1 MSRREIN
8 MTEGNL
14 WRQMFKYSVPLMFSN
29 VLQVLFHMSDVA
41 VVGRFAGP
49 AALGAVGSTAILV
62 TLFTGFIMGVSS
74 GVNATV
80 ARYMGAQQ
88 HKDTQETVHTS
99 GIICLGLGILVM
111 TLGLIFS
118 RPILELLGTK
128 DVLIDGATLYLRIYL
143 LGMPALGIFN
153 FGNAVLSAAG
163 DTKRPLYFLSTAGVI
178 NVILNLIFVIVFH
191 MSVAGVALASIISQ
205 YISAVLILLSL
216 RKAPENYA
224 LRKHELRIS
233 REKAGQVLALGL
245 PTGFQ
250 YSIFAIAN
258 LFIQSGVN
266 TFDALMVEG
275 NSAAANA
282 DGLIYDVMAAFYTAC
297 TSFISQNVGAK
308 KKNRILKCYGVS
320 TVYSFGIAAVM
331 GGLLVI
337 FGKEFLSIFT
347 TDAAVIEAGMHRLTV
362 MGISYAFSAFMDNS
376 IAASRGLGKSVI
388 PTVIVIMGSCVFR
401 IIWVYTVFA
410 HFGTILSLY
419 LLYIFS
425 WSLTAI
431 AENIYFFHIYR
442 KQMKRLDT

>member
-1 MSRREIN
+1 MARAEIN

-14 WRQMFKYSVPLMFSN
+14 WRQIFRYSVPLMFSN
-29 VLQVLFHMSDVA
+29 VLQVLFHMSDIA
-41 VVGRFAGP
+41 VVGRFSGP
-49 AALGAVGSTAILV
+49 TALGAVGSTAILV

-74 GVNATV
+74 GVNATA
-80 ARYMGAQQ
+80 ARYMGAQRHQ
-88 HKDTQETVHTS
+88 DTRETVHTS
-99 GIICLGLGILVM
+99 AIICLLLGILVM
-111 TLGLIFS
+111 VLGLIFS

-128 DVLIDGATLYLRIYL
+128 DELIDGATLYLRIYL

-178 NVILNLIFVIVFH
+178 NVILNLFFVIVCH

-216 RKAPENYA
+216 GKAPENYA
-224 LRKHELRIS
+224 LRKNELRIS
-233 REKAGQVLALGL
+233 RDKAGQVLSLGL

-297 TSFISQNVGAK
+297 TSFISQNLGAK
-308 KKNRILKCYGVS
+308 KKGRILKCYGIS
-320 TVYSFGIAAVM
+320 TVYSFGIAAIL
-331 GGLLVI
+331 GGLLLI
-337 FGKEFLSIFT
+337 FGREL
-347 TDAAVIEAGMHRLTV
+347 
-362 MGISYAFSAFMDNS
+362 
-376 IAASRGLGKSVI
+376 
-388 PTVIVIMGSCVFR
+388 
-401 IIWVYTVFA
+401 
-410 HFGTILSLY
+410 
-419 LLYIFS
+419 
-425 WSLTAI
+425 
-431 AENIYFFHIYR
+431 
-442 KQMKRLDT
+442 

>member
-1 MSRREIN
+1 MARAEIN

-14 WRQMFKYSVPLMFSN
+14 WRQIFRYSVPLMFSN
-29 VLQVLFHMSDVA
+29 VLQVLFHMSDIA
-41 VVGRFAGP
+41 VVGRFSGP
-49 AALGAVGSTAILV
+49 TALGAVGSTAILV

-74 GVNATV
+74 GVNATA
-80 ARYMGAQQ
+80 ARYMGAQRHQ
-88 HKDTQETVHTS
+88 DTRETVHTS
-99 GIICLGLGILVM
+99 AIICLLLGILVM
-111 TLGLIFS
+111 VLGLIFS

-128 DVLIDGATLYLRIYL
+128 DELIDGATLYLRIYL

-178 NVILNLIFVIVFH
+178 NVILNLFFVIVCH

-216 RKAPENYA
+216 GKAPENYA
-224 LRKHELRIS
+224 LRKNELRIS
-233 REKAGQVLALGL
+233 RDKAGQVLSLGL

-297 TSFISQNVGAK
+297 TSFISQNLGAK
-308 KKNRILKCYGVS
+308 KKGRILKCYGIS
-320 TVYSFGIAAVM
+320 TVYSFGIAAIL
-331 GGLLVI
+331 GGLLLI
-337 FGKEFLSIFT
+337 FGREFLSIFT
-347 TDAAVIEAGMHRLTV
+347 TDASVIDAGMHRLTV
-362 MGISYAFSAFMDNS
+362 MGFSYAVSAFMDNA

-401 IIWVYTVFA
+401 IIWVYTIFA

-442 KQMKRLDT
+442 KQTKALEA

>member
-1 MSRREIN
+1 
-8 MTEGNL
+8 
-14 WRQMFKYSVPLMFSN
+14 
-29 VLQVLFHMSDVA
+29 
-41 VVGRFAGP
+41 VVGRFSGP
-49 AALGAVGSTAILV
+49 TALGAVGSTAILV

-74 GVNATV
+74 GVNATA
-80 ARYMGAQQ
+80 ARYMGAQRHQ
-88 HKDTQETVHTS
+88 DTRETVHTS
-99 GIICLGLGILVM
+99 AIICLLLGILVM
-111 TLGLIFS
+111 VLGLIFS

-128 DVLIDGATLYLRIYL
+128 DELIDGATLYLRIYL

-178 NVILNLIFVIVFH
+178 NVILNLFFVIVCH

-216 RKAPENYA
+216 GKAPENYA
-224 LRKHELRIS
+224 LRKNELRIS
-233 REKAGQVLALGL
+233 RDKAGQVLSLGL

-297 TSFISQNVGAK
+297 TSFISQNLGAK
-308 KKNRILKCYGVS
+308 KKGRILKCYGIS
-320 TVYSFGIAAVM
+320 TVYSFGIAAIL
-331 GGLLVI
+331 GGLLLI
-337 FGKEFLSIFT
+337 FGREFLSIFT
-347 TDAAVIEAGMHRLTV
+347 TDASVIDAGMHRLTV
-362 MGISYAFSAFMDNS
+362 MGFSYAVSAFMDNA

-401 IIWVYTVFA
+401 IIWVYTIFA

-442 KQMKRLDT
+442 KQTKALEA

>member
-1 MSRREIN
+1 MARAEIN

-14 WRQMFKYSVPLMFSN
+14 WRQIFRYSVPLMFSN
-29 VLQVLFHMSDVA
+29 VLQVLFHMSDIA
-41 VVGRFAGP
+41 VVGRFSGP
-49 AALGAVGSTAILV
+49 TALGAVGSTAILV

-74 GVNATV
+74 GVNATA
-80 ARYMGAQQ
+80 ARYMGAQRHQ
-88 HKDTQETVHTS
+88 DTRETVHTS
-99 GIICLGLGILVM
+99 AIICLLLGILVM
-111 TLGLIFS
+111 VLGLIFS

-128 DVLIDGATLYLRIYL
+128 DELIDGATLYLRIYL

-178 NVILNLIFVIVFH
+178 NVMLNLFFVIVCH

-216 RKAPENYA
+216 GKAPENYA
-224 LRKHELRIS
+224 LRKNELRIS
-233 REKAGQVLALGL
+233 RDKAGQVLSLGL

-297 TSFISQNVGAK
+297 TSFISQNLGAK
-308 KKNRILKCYGVS
+308 KKGRILKCYGIS
-320 TVYSFGIAAVM
+320 TVYSFGIAAIL
-331 GGLLVI
+331 GGLLLI
-337 FGKEFLSIFT
+337 FGREFLSIFT
-347 TDAAVIEAGMHRLTV
+347 TDASVIDAGMHRLTV
-362 MGISYAFSAFMDNS
+362 MGFSYAVSAFMDNA

-401 IIWVYTVFA
+401 IIWVYTIFA

-442 KQMKRLDT
+442 KQTKALEA

>member
-1 MSRREIN
+1 MARAEIN

-14 WRQMFKYSVPLMFSN
+14 WRQIFRYSVPLMLSN
-29 VLQVLFHMSDVA
+29 VLQVLFHMSDIA
-41 VVGRFAGP
+41 VVGRFSGP
-49 AALGAVGSTAILV
+49 TALGAVGSTAILV

-74 GVNATV
+74 GVNATA
-80 ARYMGAQQ
+80 ARYMGAQRHQ
-88 HKDTQETVHTS
+88 DTRETVHTS
-99 GIICLGLGILVM
+99 AIICLLLGILVM
-111 TLGLIFS
+111 VLGLIFS

-128 DVLIDGATLYLRIYL
+128 DELIDGATLYLRIYL

-178 NVILNLIFVIVFH
+178 NVILNLFFVIVCH

-216 RKAPENYA
+216 GKAPENYA
-224 LRKHELRIS
+224 LRKNELRIS
-233 REKAGQVLALGL
+233 RDKAGQVLSLGL

-297 TSFISQNVGAK
+297 TSFISQNLGAK
-308 KKNRILKCYGVS
+308 KKGRILKCYGIS
-320 TVYSFGIAAVM
+320 TVYSFGIAAIL
-331 GGLLVI
+331 GGLLLI
-337 FGKEFLSIFT
+337 FGREFLSIFT
-347 TDAAVIEAGMHRLTV
+347 TDASVIDAGMHRLTV
-362 MGISYAFSAFMDNS
+362 MGFSYAVSAFMDNA

-401 IIWVYTVFA
+401 IIWVYTIFA

-442 KQMKRLDT
+442 KQTKALEA

>member
-1 MSRREIN
+1 MARAEIN

-14 WRQMFKYSVPLMFSN
+14 WRQIFRYSVPLMFSN
-29 VLQVLFHMSDVA
+29 VLQVLFHMSDIA
-41 VVGRFAGP
+41 VVGRFSGP
-49 AALGAVGSTAILV
+49 TALGAVGSTAILV

-74 GVNATV
+74 GVNATA
-80 ARYMGAQQ
+80 ARYMGAQRHQ
-88 HKDTQETVHTS
+88 DTRETVHTS
-99 GIICLGLGILVM
+99 AIICLLLGILVM
-111 TLGLIFS
+111 VLGLIFS

-128 DVLIDGATLYLRIYL
+128 DELIDGATLYLRIYL

-178 NVILNLIFVIVFH
+178 NVILNLFFVIVCH
-191 MSVAGVALASIISQ
+191 MSVAGVAIASIISQ

-216 RKAPENYA
+216 GKAPENYA
-224 LRKHELRIS
+224 LRKNELRIS
-233 REKAGQVLALGL
+233 RDKAGQVLSLGL

-297 TSFISQNVGAK
+297 TSFISQNLGAK
-308 KKNRILKCYGVS
+308 KKGRILKCYGIS
-320 TVYSFGIAAVM
+320 TVYSFGIAAIL
-331 GGLLVI
+331 GGLLLI
-337 FGKEFLSIFT
+337 FGREFLSIFT
-347 TDAAVIEAGMHRLTV
+347 TDASVIDAGMHRLTV
-362 MGISYAFSAFMDNS
+362 MGFSYAVSAFMDNA

-401 IIWVYTVFA
+401 IIWVYTIFA

-442 KQMKRLDT
+442 KQTKALEA

>member
-1 MSRREIN
+1 MARAEIN

-14 WRQMFKYSVPLMFSN
+14 WRQIFRYSVPLMLSN
-29 VLQVLFHMSDVA
+29 VLQVLFHMSDIA
-41 VVGRFAGP
+41 VVGRFSGP
-49 AALGAVGSTAILV
+49 TALGAVGSTAILV

-74 GVNATV
+74 GVNATA
-80 ARYMGAQQ
+80 ARYMGAQRHQ
-88 HKDTQETVHTS
+88 DTRETVHTS
-99 GIICLGLGILVM
+99 AIICLLLGILVM
-111 TLGLIFS
+111 VLGLIFS

-128 DVLIDGATLYLRIYL
+128 DELIDGATLYLRIYL
-143 LGMPALGIFN
+143 LGMPALGLFN

-178 NVILNLIFVIVFH
+178 NVILNLFFVIVCH

-216 RKAPENYA
+216 GKAPENYA
-224 LRKHELRIS
+224 LRKNELRIS
-233 REKAGQVLALGL
+233 RDKAGQVLSLGL

-297 TSFISQNVGAK
+297 TSFISQNLGAK
-308 KKNRILKCYGVS
+308 KKGRILKCYGIS
-320 TVYSFGIAAVM
+320 TVYSFGIAAIL
-331 GGLLVI
+331 GGLLLI
-337 FGKEFLSIFT
+337 FGREFLSIFT
-347 TDAAVIEAGMHRLTV
+347 TDASVIDAGMHRLTV
-362 MGISYAFSAFMDNS
+362 MGFSYAVSAFMDNA

-401 IIWVYTVFA
+401 IIWVYTIFA

-442 KQMKRLDT
+442 KQTKVLEA